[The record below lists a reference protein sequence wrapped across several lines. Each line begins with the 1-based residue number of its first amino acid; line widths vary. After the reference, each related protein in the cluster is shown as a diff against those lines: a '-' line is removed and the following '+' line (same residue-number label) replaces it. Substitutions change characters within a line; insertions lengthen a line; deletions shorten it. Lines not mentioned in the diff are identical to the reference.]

1 MLEDI
6 QPVIDGL
13 AEQVALIDRDGT
25 ILAVNRQWHRQVE
38 KQARHGLHISRDYD
52 AFLAELVA
60 EGDDGAR
67 PILEAFRE
75 IRKGSKD
82 SFSCL
87 YHGVGTFNGYQ
98 FKVVMTAMPVHG
110 ERYVMV
116 SVLDVTQIASLKRQ
130 RRRLG
135 SQLLHAQEAER
146 RRMARDLH
154 DSTAQALVALQM
166 NLQRLSREY
175 EGPAAEAVVAECR
188 EAIQEVHREIRALS
202 FIAHPPSPA
211 AKGLEDAL
219 ESLAAGYAKRAGFE
233 VEIQCSDVGAASA
246 SVEATIYRVAQEGLS
261 NGHRHGLASRVQ
273 VRLAGTERYLH
284 LLMTDDGVGFDPP
297 VTNGKSRLGVGVRGM
312 TERVRELGGRLI
324 LKRLPKGTLLWA
336 VLPRIKA
343 DAARAELRATSMP
356 PQASQLS
363 PSAR

>member
-13 AEQVALIDRDGT
+13 AEQVAFIDRDGT
-25 ILAVNRQWHRQVE
+25 ILAVNRQWLRQVE

-52 AFLAELVA
+52 AFLAGLVA
-60 EGDDGAR
+60 EGDEGAV
-67 PILEAFRE
+67 PILHAFRD
-75 IRKGSKD
+75 ICAGAKD

-87 YHGVGTFNGYQ
+87 YHGVGTFEGYD
-98 FKVVMTAMPVHG
+98 FKVGITAMQVHG
-110 ERYVMV
+110 DRYVLV
-116 SVLDVTQIASLKRQ
+116 SVLDVTEVASLKRQ

-135 SQLLHAQEAER
+135 SQLLRAQEAER

-154 DSTAQALVALQM
+154 DSTAQSLVALQL
-166 NLQRLSREY
+166 NLGRLSRQY
-175 EGPAAEAVVAECR
+175 VGPDAEAVVAECR

-219 ESLAAGYAKRAGFE
+219 ETLAAGFAKRAGFE
-233 VEIQCSDVGAASA
+233 VEVQCSDVGTASA

-261 NGHRHGLASRVQ
+261 NVHRHASADRVQ
-273 VRLAGTERYLH
+273 VRLAGTECCLH
-284 LLMTDDGVGFDPP
+284 LLIIDDGVGFDPP
-297 VTNGKSRLGVGVRGM
+297 MTNGKRGLGVGVRGM

-336 VLPRIKA
+336 VLPRVKS
-343 DAARAELRATSMP
+343 DPARAGLRVTSMP
-356 PQASQLS
+356 PPASLQR